1 MLTLYRG
8 AFTQSRKSYRIGFL
22 FIQKNGCGGAVSV
35 TERSCA
41 APIPKVERHL
51 SDRFCAILCAMQC

>member
-1 MLTLYRG
+1 M
-8 AFTQSRKSYRIGFL
+8 QSRKSYRIGFL

-51 SDRFCAILCAMQC
+51 SDRFCAVLCAMQY